1 MNSTLID
8 SLLARRRAVSPWAG
22 LYFLQSLLINL
33 ALGYPFSLLYTAAFT
48 CLLLLLW
55 RYLPR
60 GQKALLGICSL
71 VAACYFPFGQAYGAP
86 NFNTLL
92 ALHSTNMEESSEILT
107 IFPWYSYLTGLF
119 IFALG
124 IIALRR
130 RKEEV
135 RPRWN
140 SLDSLCLLRSVRER
154 KHPARRPPHRQ

>member
-119 IFALG
+119 I
-124 IIALRR
+124 LRW
-130 RKEEV
+130 V
-135 RPRWN
+135 
-140 SLDSLCLLRSVRER
+140 LLRFAAE
-154 KHPARRPPHRQ
+154 KKRPGRAGIASTACAC

>member
-71 VAACYFPFGQAYGAP
+71 VAAGA
-86 NFNTLL
+86 
-92 ALHSTNMEESSEILT
+92 ALHQ
-107 IFPWYSYLTGLF
+107 YG
-119 IFALG
+119 
-124 IIALRR
+124 R
-130 RKEEV
+130 V
-135 RPRWN
+135 
-140 SLDSLCLLRSVRER
+140 ER
-154 KHPARRPPHRQ
+154 NPDHLPVV